1 MAEEN
6 KYSPFTEAEFN
17 EMREE
22 LSQIRLHLPEH
33 LMGKMWSR
41 CTRARGTRENQPC
54 SCKSSAGL
62 WARCIEELRKF
73 VSDRI

>member
-17 EMREE
+17 LMREE
-22 LSQIRLHLPEH
+22 LSTIKMHLPEH
-33 LMGKMWSR
+33 LMTKMWSR
-41 CTRARGTRENQPC
+41 CTQIRGNRENQPC
-54 SCKSSAGL
+54 ACKSSSGL
-62 WARCIEELRKF
+62 WVRCIDELRKF